1 MSNKGLLRDQTE
13 CFFTKKDLTETLVN
27 KVDFS
32 AYDTVV
38 EPSAGSGV
46 FLEFLYKKCSN
57 VISYDTD
64 PLHPDTIKA
73 DYLETTTTAYK
84 GKTLVIGNPPFG
96 RQSGLAKKFIK
107 HSCKFASCIAFI
119 LPKSF
124 KKPSMTKCFQENFHK
139 TFEEELPKNS
149 FLINGK
155 DHHVP
160 CVFQIWIK
168 KEKPRE
174 IPIRLAE
181 EKYYK
186 IINKEQL
193 DDTAVAFKRVGG
205 SAGKFYYEN
214 LEKLSKESH
223 IFIKILED
231 ETYIKNCLES
241 LEFTAKDDTVGAK
254 SISKQEL
261 ILQLNNLK
269 LKD

>member
-1 MSNKGLLRDQTE
+1 MESKGLNRNQGD
-13 CFFTKKDLTETLVN
+13 CFFTKKDLAETLVN

-32 AYDTVV
+32 SYDTVV

-57 VISYDTD
+57 VISYDIS
-64 PLHPDTIKA
+64 PRHPDTIKA
-73 DYLETTTTAYK
+73 DYLQTIITDYK

-149 FLINGK
+149 FLINNK
-155 DHHVP
+155 EYHVP
-160 CVFQIWIK
+160 CVFQIWVKKENPREISPVLVEAENYKIIK
-168 KEKPRE
+168 KEQMD
-174 IPIRLAE
+174 
-181 EKYYK
+181 
-186 IINKEQL
+186 NN
-193 DDTAVAFKRVGG
+193 TVAFKRVGG
-205 SAGKFYYEN
+205 SAGKFYFKN
-214 LEKLSKESH
+214 LENLSKESH
-223 IFIKILED
+223 IFIKFFE
-231 ETYIKNCLES
+231 EEVKACLES
-241 LEFTAKDDTVGAK
+241 LEFPTKDDTVGAK

-261 ILQLNNLK
+261 IIQLNNLK
-269 LKD
+269 LKE

>member
-13 CFFTKKDLTETLVN
+13 CFFTKKDLAETLVN

-32 AYDTVV
+32 PYNTVI

-46 FLEFLYKKCSN
+46 FLEFLYNKSDN
-57 VISYDTD
+57 VISYDTV
-64 PLHPDTIKA
+64 PLHPDTIKM
-73 DYLETTTTAYK
+73 DYLKTTTTAYK
-84 GKTLVIGNPPFG
+84 GKVIVIGNPPFG

-149 FLINGK
+149 FLINNTE
-155 DHHVP
+155 HNVR
-160 CVFQIWIK
+160 CVFQIWVK
-168 KEKPRE
+168 KENPRE
-174 IPIRLAE
+174 ILAPLVE
-181 EKYYK
+181 AENYK
-186 IINKEQL
+186 IIKKEQL
-193 DDTAVAFKRVGG
+193 DDTSVAFKRVGG
-205 SAGKFYYEN
+205 NAGKFYYKN

-223 IFIKILED
+223 IFVKILDD
-231 ETYIKNCLES
+231 ETKFKNCLES
-241 LEFTAKDDTVGAK
+241 LEFTDKDDTVGAK